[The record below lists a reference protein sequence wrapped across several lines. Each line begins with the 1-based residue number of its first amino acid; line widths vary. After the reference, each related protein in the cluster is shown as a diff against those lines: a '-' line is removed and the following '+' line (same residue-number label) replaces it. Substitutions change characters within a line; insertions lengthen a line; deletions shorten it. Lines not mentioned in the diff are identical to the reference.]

1 MVKKSSIMASSSPK
15 PPKRYS
21 LRSISLPVRSHPS
34 TLRVEEQLNK
44 IKSWDAS
51 TSSSKRVETICL
63 GLSLLAELYRCTED
77 LLNLP
82 LTQQALAQQRHQ
94 KWVNHDLLEG
104 SLGYLDVCG
113 KTRDAILSMQES
125 IRQLQS
131 VLRRKRVGDSS
142 VESIVNSYTCSR
154 RLMKKEIAKSLASLK
169 PIDFQF
175 GDLPMTDLDDD
186 PLPAVVRVLAET
198 SLSTISIFHSL
209 LLFLS
214 VPMLKPRP
222 CSSRWSLVFKQLQKG
237 VLSGKDQQGN
247 MNELER
253 VDTAVG
259 NLLMHNSSQE
269 VEAQKIE
276 SAQIRLGALDVSMEG
291 LEKGL
296 ECLFRRLIQ
305 ARVLILNI
313 ISH

>member
-1 MVKKSSIMASSSPK
+1 MVKRSTMASSSPK
-15 PPKRYS
+15 PSKRYS
-21 LRSISLPVRSHPS
+21 LRSISLPARSHPS

-44 IKSWDAS
+44 IKSWEAS

-63 GLSLLAELYRCTED
+63 GLSLLGELYRCIDD

-82 LTQQALAQQRHQ
+82 LTQQALAPQKHQ
-94 KWVNHDLLEG
+94 KWVNDLLEG

-113 KTRDAILSMQES
+113 KTRDAILSMQEA
-125 IRQLQS
+125 IRELQS
-131 VLRRKRVGDSS
+131 ALRRKRAGDLS
-142 VESIVNSYTCSR
+142 VESIVTSYTCSR

-169 PIDFQF
+169 PIDNQF
-175 GDLPMTDLDDD
+175 GDLPMSDQDD

-198 SLSTISIFHSL
+198 NLSTISIFHSL

-214 VPMLKPRP
+214 VPVFKPKP
-222 CSSRWSLVFKQLQKG
+222 SSSRWSLVFKQLQKG
-237 VLSGKDQQGN
+237 VLAGKDQQAGN

-259 NLLMHNSSQE
+259 NLLMHNSSQDM
-269 VEAQKIE
+269 EAQKIQ

-313 ISH
+313 ISN

>member
-1 MVKKSSIMASSSPK
+1 MASSSPK
-15 PPKRYS
+15 PSKRYS
-21 LRSISLPVRSHPS
+21 VRSISLPARSHPS

-44 IKSWDAS
+44 IKSWEA
-51 TSSSKRVETICL
+51 SSSKRVETLCL
-63 GLSLLAELYRCTED
+63 GLSLLGELYRCIDD

-82 LTQQALAQQRHQ
+82 LTQQALAQQQHQ
-94 KWVNHDLLEG
+94 KWVNDLLEG

-125 IRQLQS
+125 IRELQS
-131 VLRRKRVGDSS
+131 ALRRKRVGDLS
-142 VESIVNSYTCSR
+142 VESIVTSYTCSR
-154 RLMKKEIAKSLASLK
+154 RLMKKEIVKSLASLK
-169 PIDFQF
+169 PIDHNQF
-175 GDLPMTDLDDD
+175 GDLPMSDLDD

-198 SLSTISIFHSL
+198 SFSTISIFHSL

-214 VPMLKPRP
+214 VPVLKPKP
-222 CSSRWSLVFKQLQKG
+222 SSSRWSLVFKQLQKG
-237 VLSGKDQQGN
+237 VLAGKDQQAGN
-247 MNELER
+247 MQNELER

-259 NLLMHNSSQE
+259 NLLMHNSSE
-269 VEAQKIE
+269 DTEAQRIQ

-313 ISH
+313 ISN